1 MNNSN
6 AINETAISLAPISL
20 AITGASG
27 APYAVRLLSVL
38 NKAGYF
44 VHLMVSDAARIVIA
58 SELDLKL
65 PANPE
70 KLLASITERYELEQS
85 LIKVWSKENWFS
97 PVASGS
103 SAPSKMVVCPC
114 STGTLSAIATG
125 ASNNLIERAADVVLK
140 EKGSLILVPRETP
153 YSLIHLENMMKLST
167 AGATILPASPG
178 FYHKPQSIEDL
189 VDFVVT
195 RILDHLK
202 VDIEL
207 TPRWGYTK

>member
-1 MNNSN
+1 MNSN
-6 AINETAISLAPISL
+6 KSITL

-38 NKAGYF
+38 NKAGYL
-44 VHLMVSDAARIVIA
+44 VHLMISDAARIVFT
-58 SELDLKL
+58 SELELQL

-70 KLLASITERYELEQS
+70 KLLARLAERYELEPS
-85 LIKVWSKENWFS
+85 LVKVWSKENWFS

-140 EKGSLILVPRETP
+140 EKGTLIVVPRETP
-153 YSLIHLENMMKLST
+153 YSLIHLENMMKLAT

-178 FYHKPQSIEDL
+178 FYHKPQSVEELI
-189 VDFVVT
+189 DFVVT
-195 RILDHLK
+195 RIIDHLK
-202 VDIEL
+202 IDIEL
-207 TPRWGYTK
+207 TPRWGYANKQPTE